1 MWLKYKEP
9 KQRQK
14 KIFGILN
21 RADNSESDNHSIS
34 QVEELEISHL
44 SKSYNGREIIRDLNL
59 AIQQGEKVLIKGP
72 SGCGKS
78 TLFRMIIGEEKA
90 DDGTITCRTRDGAK
104 NKLFYSSGRY
114 HQSAS
119 FPL

>member
-1 MWLKYKEP
+1 MQGHHVSVASLVAIYCRWSTGRSYTKILCMMWLKVQGAKNNG
-9 KQRQK
+9 R

-21 RADNSESDNHSIS
+21 RADDSKSDNHSIS

-59 AIQQGEKVLIKGP
+59 SIQQGEKVLIKGP

-78 TLFRMIIGEEKA
+78 T
-90 DDGTITCRTRDGAK
+90 
-104 NKLFYSSGRY
+104 SSE
-114 HQSAS
+114 
-119 FPL
+119 